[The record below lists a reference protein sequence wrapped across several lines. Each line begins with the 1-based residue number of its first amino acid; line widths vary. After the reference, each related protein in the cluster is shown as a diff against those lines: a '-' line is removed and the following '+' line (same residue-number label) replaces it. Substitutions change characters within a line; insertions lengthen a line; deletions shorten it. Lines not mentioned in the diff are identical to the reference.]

1 VTSKRGL
8 LLLVGLLVASVAVR
22 VAALQVDGHNGD
34 VRVTAGWAERM
45 AEVGP
50 WRFYEGSGS
59 IYPALLY
66 PLWALG
72 SWLDRDALL
81 LAIKGLSIPF
91 DIALGIGLYA
101 LMRRRTGEGPALGV
115 AALYLLNP
123 ATILAGPVW
132 GQVDSAGTLPYLAA
146 LAAVA
151 GRRFGLA
158 GGLAVLATMV
168 KPQFGLVVLPVLIVA
183 GMRSRAVASWKP
195 IVRAAAGMA
204 GTYLVL
210 AAPLALHPIRYLG
223 LLGDTAVR
231 QPMTSLNAFNPW
243 GLFVGFEVPD
253 GPYVGIGTLL
263 LVLGVAGSLFGL
275 RRRPDLAVV
284 LAVGAALVLAF
295 YFLPT
300 RVHERYLF
308 PALALLAPFALAG
321 WRELLSYVALSLGF
335 AASLLYALHE
345 TTPFDL
351 PEPWATRVT
360 SDAGVWAIGL
370 VLIASGIAW
379 AWLLVVRRPR
389 LPRHPRPRPRVRARA
404 A

>member
-1 VTSKRGL
+1 MTRKRSL
-8 LLLVGLLVASVAVR
+8 LLLLLLLAASVVVR
-22 VAALQVDGHNGD
+22 VGALQVEGHDGD
-34 VRVTAGWAERM
+34 VRVTAAWAERM

-50 WRFYEGSGS
+50 WRFYEGAGS

-72 SWLDRDALL
+72 TDLDGDALL
-81 LAIKGLSIPF
+81 LAVKGLSIPF
-91 DIALGIGLYA
+91 DLAIGIGLHA
-101 LMRRRTGEGPALGV
+101 LVRRRAGDPTALAV

-132 GQVDSAGTLPYLAA
+132 GQVDSAGTLAYLAA
-146 LAAVA
+146 LVALAA
-151 GRRFGLA
+151 RQFGLA

-168 KPQFGLVVLPVLIVA
+168 KPQFGLVVLPVLVVAALRARAVESWEPAVRAVA
-183 GMRSRAVASWKP
+183 GM
-195 IVRAAAGMA
+195 AAA
-204 GTYLVL
+204 YLILGV
-210 AAPLALHPIRYLG
+210 PLALHPIRYLG
-223 LLGDTAVR
+223 LLGDTATR

-243 GLFVGFEVPD
+243 GLLVGFEMPD
-253 GPYVGIGTLL
+253 GPYVAIGTLL
-263 LVLGVAGSLFGL
+263 LGIGVAGSLAGL

-335 AASLLYALHE
+335 AASLLYALHL

-351 PEPWATRVT
+351 PPPWAEWVT
-360 SDAGVWAIGL
+360 GDAGVWAIGM

-379 AWLLVVRRPR
+379 AWLLVIRRPR
-389 LPRHPRPRPRVRARA
+389 IPRQSRPRSRVRSA
-404 A
+404 